1 MRVMWPDILTE
12 KAWFESKPRR
22 ASWLRFIHAI
32 RTLFVTFTS
41 ALVAALE
48 GAISKTSQNGVRLI
62 NGGFMATK
70 HLDSWR
76 AFTHLAVRRNAKSS
90 WRLTSIRL
98 GKPAVKQ
105 LNDKSEN

>member
-1 MRVMWPDILTE
+1 MKVTWRVISTAKGWSGFNHKTQL
-12 KAWFESKPRR
+12 
-22 ASWLRFIHAI
+22 WLRFIRAI
-32 RTLFVTFTS
+32 RTYFVTLTS
-41 ALVAALE
+41 ALAALLE
-48 GAISKTSQNGVRLI
+48 RSLPTTNQSGVRLI
-62 NGGFMATK
+62 NGGFAGTK

-105 LNDKSEN
+105 LDNK

>member
-1 MRVMWPDILTE
+1 MRVMWPDTSTE
-12 KAWFESKPRR
+12 RGWSESKLNR
-22 ASWLRFIHAI
+22 ASWLRFIRAI
-32 RTLFVTFTS
+32 HILFVSFVSTM
-41 ALVAALE
+41 VAALE
-48 GAISKTSQNGVRLI
+48 NGLSKANQSGVRLI

-105 LNDKSEN
+105 LNDK

>member
-1 MRVMWPDILTE
+1 MRATWPDTLTE
-12 KAWFESKPRR
+12 KGWCGSNQR
-22 ASWLRFIHAI
+22 AQLWLRFMRAI
-32 RTLFVTFTS
+32 QQFFVTLTS
-41 ALVAALE
+41 VLAATLE
-48 GAISKTSQNGVRLI
+48 GFITKTNQSGVRLI

-76 AFTHLAVRRNAKSS
+76 AFTHLAVRKNAKSS

-105 LNDKSEN
+105 LNDK